1 MARFNQPLFDTG
13 FASGLVYYE
22 DQYPGQ
28 DPTARIVLTVTVAGL
43 HTLPAIVDTGAPW
56 CLLDADILTEIEP
69 TQAGALPTERLAIR
83 GVHYHDAWMYTLSDE
98 QRRA

>member
-1 MARFNQPLFDTG
+1 MGRFNQPLFDSG

-43 HTLPAIVDTGAPW
+43 HTLPAIVDTGAACACSMRTSSPRSRQRK
-56 CLLDADILTEIEP
+56 L
-69 TQAGALPTERLAIR
+69 
-83 GVHYHDAWMYTLSDE
+83 TLSLPSDWQFE
-98 QRRA
+98 ACRTRAG